1 MKKRFLSLSI
11 SLAGIL
17 LLAIS
22 CKKEPAAIQTSG
34 NNNNVGTLSK
44 SYKEKFEGVQYVP
57 LKIQLKA
64 NVYANNQTLTKRID
78 LNKDNEFDFT
88 VGISIERSKSNNYYQ
103 IYSFI
108 SANKEGGILSDF
120 AATVLKNNPYAWQT
134 ISLKPESLIGP
145 ENETYAIFSLPST
158 FYYAFDFGPPIR
170 GGEFIGAGE
179 QLIGMYFKINNNIH
193 FGWMRIVL
201 GNYGNEFTVIDA
213 AYNTIPKFPI
223 IAGAT
228 D

>member
-1 MKKRFLSLSI
+1 MICKTVRKYFVATMCFFAVFFFLNFSI
-11 SLAGIL
+11 A
-17 LLAIS
+17 
-22 CKKEPAAIQTSG
+22 
-34 NNNNVGTLSK
+34 NNNK
-44 SYKEKFEGVQYVP
+44 
-57 LKIQLKA
+57 
-64 NVYANNQTLTKRID
+64 
-78 LNKDNEFDFT
+78 
-88 VGISIERSKSNNYYQ
+88 
-103 IYSFI
+103 
-108 SANKEGGILSDF
+108 

-134 ISLKPESLIGP
+134 IALKPESLIGP
-145 ENETYAIFSLPST
+145 ENGSYAIFSLPST

-179 QLIGMYFKINNNIH
+179 QFIGMYFKINNNIH